1 MSENIKTDIENKD
14 DIKILVDTFYQK
26 IQTDATI
33 GYLFTEVA
41 AVNWE
46 KHLPIMYDF
55 WDNILFHT
63 GNFEGNPMMKHR
75 ELDKKSSL
83 TQAHFRHWTKLWKK
97 TVDDLFEGNKANEIK
112 IRADNISKLM
122 MQKVIK

>member
-1 MSENIKTDIENKD
+1 MKTDIKNKE
-14 DIKILVDTFYQK
+14 DIKILVDAFYQK
-26 IQTDATI
+26 IRTDATI

-63 GNFEGNPMMKHR
+63 GNFDGNPMMKHR
-75 ELDKKSSL
+75 ALNQKSSL
-83 TQAHFRHWTKLWKK
+83 TKSHFKHWTKLWKN
-97 TVDDLFEGNKANEIK
+97 TVDDLFEGQKASEIK
-112 IRADNISKLM
+112 IRANNISKAM
-122 MQKVIK
+122 ISKVIK